1 MRSHKIGTAL
11 MAVLAA
17 GLVPGA
23 APAQR
28 YNNPY
33 GEQSHMEGFFS
44 GQASTGQAQAAMIS
58 ANAAVIKA
66 IGDAIA
72 SNVKALESLQ
82 SARGRRVENWV
93 KATSNFYEKRKLYEA
108 YQGLSA
114 VERAKRDDLVRFSK
128 TALGDRPGA
137 ARLDANGNV
146 QWPELLLADEFA
158 EPRSQIDYVFAQRN
172 AQPTDA
178 GSDLG
183 QTARTALAQMRR
195 HLRAQMQELSPPEY
209 AAARRFLDSLA
220 LELSVGP
227 RPETILKT
235 AALPEAAPAP
245 SKSGG
250 K

>member
-1 MRSHKIGTAL
+1 MRSDKIRTAL
-11 MAVLAA
+11 IAVLAA

-23 APAQR
+23 ALAQR

-33 GEQSHMEGFFS
+33 GEQSAMDGYLV
-44 GQASTGQAQAAMIS
+44 GQASQGQAQAAMVL

-66 IGDAIA
+66 MGDAIA
-72 SNVKALESLQ
+72 SRVKALESLEI
-82 SARGRRVENWV
+82 ARGRRVENLV

-114 VERAKRDDLVRFSK
+114 GERAKHDDLVRFSK
-128 TALGDRPGA
+128 MALPDRPGA
-137 ARLDANGNV
+137 TQLDANGNV
-146 QWPELLLADEFA
+146 QWPELLLAEPFA
-158 EPRSQIDYVFAQRN
+158 EPRSQIDYVFAQRS

-178 GSDLG
+178 GSDLE
-183 QTARTALAQMRR
+183 QTARSALAKMRR
-195 HLRAQMQELSPPEY
+195 QLREQMQELSPPEY